1 MLLASSRRSVLFG
14 SAALLAAGTA
24 RADDTDVIII
34 GAGAAGVGAAREL
47 KRLGKRFV
55 MIEAQARAGGRVYT
69 NTKLGQPFDGG
80 AAYIHFSETNPW
92 TQIAADLGM
101 EAKGGLRLW
110 AGSRAFRDGVA
121 LDGDEADRR
130 RALSRQ
136 VSTFYDEV
144 EPRYDQSMVRALRD
158 APQELKD
165 AGRIQAQM
173 AAGEDPE
180 WISVSD
186 WQRLEGGGNLT
197 VREGYGTLVERAAA
211 EHAPHFGAAAT
222 RIRWD
227 GPGVVVETDAGAIRG
242 RAVIVTVSIGVLQA
256 EKIRFA
262 PTLPLA
268 KLRALEGLRM
278 GALTKIG
285 LRFEGERFGFMPHQF
300 LAEIGDPAR
309 AITFETWPFE
319 RDLVVAVF
327 GGSHARSVVKD
338 GEAAAVDYALER
350 FRKLAGAGAAKA
362 FREGSLVAWSN
373 DPWSHGSYAVALPGR
388 LSSRDLLRQP
398 VGERIW
404 FAGEATAGVYSM
416 TAGGAYFSG
425 RDAAGAVAAKLTTGS
440 LRR

>member
-1 MLLASSRRSVLFG
+1 MITRRFSRRSFIFG
-14 SAALLAAGTA
+14 SALLAAGNA
-24 RADDTDVIII
+24 RASDVDVVVI
-34 GAGAAGVGAAREL
+34 GAGATGVGAAREL
-47 KRLGKRFV
+47 KRLGKTFAL
-55 MIEAQARAGGRVYT
+55 IEGRERAGGRVYT
-69 NTKLGQPFDGG
+69 NTTLGQPFDGG

-101 EAKGGLRLW
+101 EAMGGLRLW
-110 AGSRAFRDGVA
+110 AGSRAFRDGVP
-121 LDGDEADRR
+121 LEGDEADRR

-136 VSTFYDEV
+136 VGAFYDEV

-211 EHAPHFGAAAT
+211 ELSPRFGVRAT
-222 RIRWD
+222 HVRWG
-227 GPGVVVETDAGAIRG
+227 GPGVTVETNQGPIRA
-242 RAVIVTVSIGVLQA
+242 RTVLVTVSVGVLQA
-256 EKIRFA
+256 ETIRFTPA
-262 PTLPLA
+262 LPA
-268 KLRALEGLRM
+268 SKLRALEGLRM

-319 RDLVVAVF
+319 RDIVVAVF
-327 GGSHARSVVKD
+327 GGSHARGVVTN

-350 FRKLAGAGAAKA
+350 FRQLAGADAVKA
-362 FREGSLVAWSN
+362 FRQGSLVAWSA
-373 DPWSHGSYAVALPGR
+373 DPWSHGSYAVVLPGR
-388 LSSRDLLRQP
+388 MASRDALKQP
-398 VGERIW
+398 LGERVW
-404 FAGEATAGVYSM
+404 LAGEATAGVYSM
-416 TAGGAYFSG
+416 TAGGAYLAG
-425 RDAAGAVAAKLTTGS
+425 RDAAREIAAKLSTGS
-440 LRR
+440 FR